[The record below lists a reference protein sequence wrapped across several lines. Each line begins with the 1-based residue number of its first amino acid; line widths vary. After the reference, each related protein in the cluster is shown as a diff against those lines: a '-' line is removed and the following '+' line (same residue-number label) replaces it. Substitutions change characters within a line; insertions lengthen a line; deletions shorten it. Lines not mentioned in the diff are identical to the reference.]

1 MRSWARGSGRGRNTV
16 EIRPWLRTMR
26 ARAVVRIWSVFGE
39 PLWIAVNMGFP
50 VLSSMALALL
60 YISAGLAAYTGFAI
74 LGGVMISFWGN
85 VLWSMASQFNWDKQ
99 EGLFEIYLTSPA
111 SMTAILIG
119 MSVGGIVGTAPSAVI
134 VAVVGWALF
143 HPPIAA
149 SWFAVGL
156 VFTLTLVSLYAM
168 GMMLSSLYLAFGREA
183 ESLNDSIQEPISLL
197 SGVYFPSIGGFSPFP
212 LVVQAVASLI
222 PLTVGMDALRRTLF
236 FSQGFSS
243 ILPHIIALAAMAV
256 VLLYAS
262 SFALK
267 ALENK
272 GRRDGTLTVRIR

>member
-1 MRSWARGSGRGRNTV
+1 MK
-16 EIRPWLRTMR
+16 

-39 PLWIAVNMGFP
+39 PLWIGVNVGFP

-111 SMTAILIG
+111 SITAILIG
-119 MSVGGIVGTAPSAVI
+119 MSVGGIVGTAPSAFM
-134 VAVVGWALF
+134 VALVGWVLF

-149 SWFAVGL
+149 SWLAVAS
-156 VFTLTLVSLYAM
+156 VFGLTLLSLYAM

-183 ESLNDSIQEPISLL
+183 ESMNDAIQDPVSLL
-197 SGVYFPSIGGFSPFP
+197 SGVYFPSIGSLSPFP
-212 LVVQAVASLI
+212 LAVQAVASLI
-222 PLTVGMDALRRTLF
+222 PLTIGMDALRRTLF
-236 FSQGFSS
+236 FSQGFSAV
-243 ILPHIIALAAMAV
+243 LPNIAALAGMAV
-256 VLLYAS
+256 ILLYAS

-272 GRRDGTLTVRIR
+272 GRRDGTLTVRIK